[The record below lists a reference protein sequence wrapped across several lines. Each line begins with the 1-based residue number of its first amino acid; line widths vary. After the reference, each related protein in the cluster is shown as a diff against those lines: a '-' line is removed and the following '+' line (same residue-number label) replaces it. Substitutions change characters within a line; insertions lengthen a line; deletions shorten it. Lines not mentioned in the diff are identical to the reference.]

1 MHHLFVC
8 TMKIS
13 ETPHTGHPHSTHM
26 HTLVYGVTCLGAFVS
41 GCAFI
46 LDYQKKEWQVLLRH
60 ASGFGG
66 GRWCWWTR
74 VCMRA
79 AVNFLLLPYAG
90 RGIPVLALPYQFD
103 PSQSLNLSKLRVHAP
118 PFHSTLLSS
127 SSWSIADGMEAM
139 HQ

>member
-46 LDYQKKEWQVLLRH
+46 LDYQKKEWQRQVLLLWH
-60 ASGFGG
+60 ASGIGG
-66 GRWCWWTR
+66 GRCCAGAGSEFAR
-74 VCMRA
+74 VRGSTP
-79 AVNFLLLPYAG
+79 AVE
-90 RGIPVLALPYQFD
+90 
-103 PSQSLNLSKLRVHAP
+103 SQSLLYHA
-118 PFHSTLLSS
+118 
-127 SSWSIADGMEAM
+127 
-139 HQ
+139 